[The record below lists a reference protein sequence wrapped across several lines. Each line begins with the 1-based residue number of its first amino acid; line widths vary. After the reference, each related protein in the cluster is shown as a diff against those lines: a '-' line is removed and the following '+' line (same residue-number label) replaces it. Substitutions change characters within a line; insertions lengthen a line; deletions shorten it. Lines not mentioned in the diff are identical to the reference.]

1 MSLALLA
8 AGPMSAQ
15 DTDEESPNTVVY
27 RVGDNNLFANVGYG
41 YISSKITGEGTGPLH
56 HGVDVR
62 IGYDRALG
70 RGNGI
75 GVLASMFTSSVS
87 RGGYTDRF
95 SFYYFGPQYV
105 LNSIRDDSRW
115 TFGMRMG
122 LGPLIFVESFSGGG
136 LKASDSVVGLSGNLE
151 FYAGFRVSPEVILTA
166 TIGDYYGRFKQ
177 YGAEISDD
185 YDSDWSTMER
195 YTINIGLVYNF

>member
-1 MSLALLA
+1 MGKRACQILLMSLALLA

-75 GVLASMFTSSVS
+75 GVLASMFLHPAF
-87 RGGYTDRF
+87 RGADIQTVFR
-95 SFYYFGPQYV
+95 
-105 LNSIRDDSRW
+105 SI
-115 TFGMRMG
+115 
-122 LGPLIFVESFSGGG
+122 
-136 LKASDSVVGLSGNLE
+136 
-151 FYAGFRVSPEVILTA
+151 ILA
-166 TIGDYYGRFKQ
+166 RN
-177 YGAEISDD
+177 
-185 YDSDWSTMER
+185 MC
-195 YTINIGLVYNF
+195 